1 MSSTLRRL
9 SELANG
15 TLHNP
20 QDLEISDIG
29 LNSAKLP
36 ENGLF
41 AALPGTRT
49 HGASYAAATPAS
61 AILTDKDG
69 WDYLHNQGETRP
81 VIEVEDIRAILGQV
95 AAEIYGHA
103 SKELTLIGVTG
114 TAGKTTI
121 TYLLEAGLAHLGVP
135 TGVIGTTGTHIKG
148 QKVDTPLTTPEA
160 PMLQQLF
167 RHMVEEG
174 VTHVVM
180 EVSSHAL
187 SLGRV
192 NGCDFDVA
200 GFSNL
205 SQDHLDYHPTM
216 EDYFQAKATFFRPG
230 SPVEAHQSIIC
241 IDDKWGQRM
250 ATEVAEH
257 PITVSTEGHVAD
269 IQASNIRVDDAGIQ
283 HATISLPNT
292 EPIELK
298 LAIPGRFNIAN
309 AAIALGCAQ
318 AAGLDPAQVAE
329 GIGQVAVPG
338 RMEKIEEGQDFLAV
352 VDYAHKPA
360 AVAAVLDT
368 LRSQISGRL
377 GIVLGAGGNRD
388 HSKRPIMGAEAA
400 KRCELVIITDDNP
413 RDEDPASI
421 RQEML
426 SGIDTDTEVQEIAD
440 RRAAIRAAVAWAQP
454 GDAIVVAGK
463 GHETGQLIAGVT
475 HPFDDREELRAAL
488 KEREG

>member
-15 TLHNP
+15 ILHNP
-20 QDLEISDIG
+20 QDLEITEIG
-29 LNSAKLP
+29 LNSAELP

-69 WDYLHNQGETRP
+69 WEYLHNQGETRP

-95 AAEIYGHA
+95 SAEIYGHA

-160 PMLQQLF
+160 PMLQKLF
-167 RHMVEEG
+167 RQMVEEG

-241 IDDKWGQRM
+241 IDDQWGQRM

-257 PITVSTEGHVAD
+257 PITVSIEGHTAD
-269 IQASNIRVDDAGIQ
+269 IQAHDIYTDDAGIQ
-283 HATISLPNT
+283 HARITLP
-292 EPIELK
+292 EPIDLH
-298 LAIPGRFNIAN
+298 LDIPGRFNIAN

-318 AAGLDPAQVAE
+318 AAGLDVAKVAE
-329 GIGQVAVPG
+329 GIAQVAVPG

-368 LRSQISGRL
+368 LRSQINGRL
-377 GIVLGAGGNRD
+377 AIVLGAGGNRD

-400 KRCELVIITDDNP
+400 TRCELVIITDDNP

-421 RQEML
+421 RQEIL
-426 SGIDTDTEVQEIAD
+426 SGIDGDNVQEIAD
-440 RRAAIRAAVAWAQP
+440 RREAIRAAVAWAKP

-463 GHETGQLIAGVT
+463 GHETGQLVAGVT
-475 HPFDDREELRAAL
+475 HPFDDRAELRAAL
-488 KEREG
+488 QEHEG

>member
-15 TLHNP
+15 ILHNP
-20 QDLEISDIG
+20 QDLEITEIG
-29 LNSAKLP
+29 LNSAELP

-69 WDYLHNQGETRP
+69 WEYLHNQGETRP

-95 AAEIYGHA
+95 SAEIYGHA

-160 PMLQQLF
+160 PMLQKLF
-167 RHMVEEG
+167 RQMVEEG

-241 IDDKWGQRM
+241 IDDQWGQRM

-257 PITVSTEGHVAD
+257 PITVSIEGHQAD
-269 IQASNIRVDDAGIQ
+269 IQAHDIYVDDAGIQ
-283 HATISLPNT
+283 HARITLP
-292 EPIELK
+292 EPIDLH
-298 LAIPGRFNIAN
+298 LGIPGRFNIAN

-318 AAGLDPAQVAE
+318 AAGLDAAKVAE
-329 GIGQVAVPG
+329 GIAQVAVPG

-368 LRSQISGRL
+368 LRSQINGRL
-377 GIVLGAGGNRD
+377 AIVLGAGGNRD

-400 KRCELVIITDDNP
+400 TRCELVIITDDNP

-421 RQEML
+421 RQEIL
-426 SGIDTDTEVQEIAD
+426 SGIDGDNVQEIAD
-440 RRAAIRAAVAWAQP
+440 RREAIRAAVAWAKP

-463 GHETGQLIAGVT
+463 GHETGQLVAGVT
-475 HPFDDREELRAAL
+475 HPFDDRAELRAAL
-488 KEREG
+488 QEHEG